1 MTNLTLTIKQK
12 MSGIGNECINWCRE
26 AQIIQQNNLVVH
38 ELYILAL
45 ALASLALHH
54 FIYNYFDWLSKELK
68 IDENN
73 LQKIYK
79 GCSYFAFF
87 LILIFMIYILYFK

>member
-1 MTNLTLTIKQK
+1 MGNLTLTLIQK
-12 MSGIGNECINWCRE
+12 TSGITNQCIDWCRE

-38 ELYILAL
+38 ELYILVV

-54 FIYNYFDWLSKELK
+54 FIYTYFDWIVKNTD

-79 GCSYFAFF
+79 GSSYFAFF
-87 LILIFMIYILYFK
+87 LILIFIIYMLYFK